1 MSSLYLLSILDSIHG
16 ELIVKCRY
24 NNIQKRLPQ
33 TFDKFAQDQ
42 SFKSPI
48 IALLYNDS
56 HSVGKSECS
65 FNWKT

>member
-1 MSSLYLLSILDSIHG
+1 M
-16 ELIVKCRY
+16 KCRY

-48 IALLYNDS
+48 IALLSMTVIQWEKVNVLS
-56 HSVGKSECS
+56 IGKPDPFKFVSTNYFLKSCML
-65 FNWKT
+65 

>member
-1 MSSLYLLSILDSIHG
+1 M
-16 ELIVKCRY
+16 KCRY

-48 IALLYNDS
+48 LHCFTMTVIQWEKVNVLS
-56 HSVGKSECS
+56 IGKPDPFKFVSS
-65 FNWKT
+65 NYFLKSGML